1 MIVGLC
7 PRPEKE
13 INENKI
19 TNILIIQRQNIFFN
33 LPPRGGGSRTYNL
46 RMKWQVFYHCAT
58 ATGQR

>member
-1 MIVGLC
+1 MIVGLR

-33 LPPRGGGSRTYNL
+33 FPPSGSRYRTYNL
-46 RMKWQVFYHCAT
+46 RLKWQVFYHCAT